1 MKKKR
6 PHKLSDKLPVLAA
19 FIFCIIGVLG
29 TQLVSWVLSRVLHFA
44 MPFVSADTNPIAVLG
59 VGVLALFLYKLWYKP
74 EYTGAVVY
82 SEYRKVWVV
91 VAAYA
96 VFFIYEI
103 ICLVMEHETYRL
115 TVNGFCTAL
124 YAGVLEETV
133 YRGFMI
139 PVMMRKKRNIA
150 AALFVSSG
158 VFGLVHGTNI
168 FVGADPLHTL
178 IQVVT
183 SFMLGIVLGGMF
195 LFSGNIIVPIAIHTI
210 QDILAIGV
218 QSAVTEEGVVTTSV
232 TVQTLIEDAA
242 LVLLFAFVIYFIFKR
257 KNKEAIHSVW
267 DKKWKA
273 DSDNADAGGQQ

>member
-1 MKKKR
+1 
-6 PHKLSDKLPVLAA
+6 
-19 FIFCIIGVLG
+19 
-29 TQLVSWVLSRVLHFA
+29 
-44 MPFVSADTNPIAVLG
+44 
-59 VGVLALFLYKLWYKP
+59 
-74 EYTGAVVY
+74 
-82 SEYRKVWVV
+82 
-91 VAAYA
+91 
-96 VFFIYEI
+96 
-103 ICLVMEHETYRL
+103 
-115 TVNGFCTAL
+115 
-124 YAGVLEETV
+124 
-133 YRGFMI
+133 MI

-210 QDILAIGV
+210 HDILAIGV
-218 QSAVTEEGVVTTSV
+218 QSAVTEEGVVTASV

-242 LVLLFAFVIYFIFKR
+242 LVLLFAFVIYFIFNR

-267 DKKWKA
+267 DKKWKI
-273 DSDNADAGGQQ
+273 DSDKTDFA